1 MQKRNK
7 QYKNNNFI
15 ASLNHAIAG
24 VFTAVKQE
32 RNMKIHFIIATLVLI
47 LGYLFDISKF
57 EFLLL
62 FMSISFVLIT
72 EMINTAMEIM
82 VDLIKQEFSILA
94 KMIKDISAGIVLIA
108 SLNALI
114 VGFLVF
120 FKKVELKAE
129 MLVLKAVPDINFII
143 FLTAIAVV
151 IFVVILKN
159 KNNAKNYLKGGLPSG
174 HSAIA
179 FALATSVLFLTKEIG
194 IIVISYFLALLVA
207 QSRIEGK
214 IHSVVEVILGSIIGI
229 VLMLVFY
236 ISFF

>member
-7 QYKNNNFI
+7 QYKNSSFI

-32 RNMKIHFIIATLVLI
+32 RNMKIHFIIAFLVLI
-47 LGYLFDISKF
+47 LGYLFGISKF

-62 FMSISFVLIT
+62 FISISFVLIT

-94 KMIKDISAGIVLIA
+94 KMIKDISAGVVLIA

-120 FKKVELKAE
+120 FKKIELKAE
-129 MLVLKAVPDINFII
+129 KLVLKVTPDINFII

-151 IFVVILKN
+151 IVVIILKN
-159 KNNAKNYLKGGLPSG
+159 KHNAKNYLKGGLPSG

-179 FALATSVLFLTKEIG
+179 FALSTSVLFLTKEIA
-194 IIVISYFLALLVA
+194 IIAISYFLAFLVA

-214 IHSVVEVILGSIIGI
+214 IHSIVEVILGGLIGI
-229 VLMLVFY
+229 VLMLIFY

>member
-1 MQKRNK
+1 MNKRNK
-7 QYKNNNFI
+7 KYKNNNFI

-24 VFTAVKQE
+24 IFTAVKQE
-32 RNMKIHFIIATLVLI
+32 RNMKIHFIIAILVLI
-47 LGYLFDISKF
+47 LGYLFGISKL

-62 FMSISFVLIT
+62 FISISFVLIT

-94 KMIKDISAGIVLIA
+94 KMIKDISAGVVLIA

-129 MLVLKAVPDINFII
+129 KLVLKVVPDINFII

-159 KNNAKNYLKGGLPSG
+159 KHNAKNYLKGGFPSG

-214 IHSVVEVILGSIIGI
+214 IHSLVEVILGGIIGI
-229 VLMLVFY
+229 VLMLIFY
-236 ISFF
+236 LSFF

>member
-1 MQKRNK
+1 LQKRNK